1 MSAPTVLLKFSGRFV
16 GVDAYIDPAVQTDFT
31 EIHGEFATFS
41 WGDVGIAPYACL
53 RDFRVSVGV

>member
-1 MSAPTVLLKFSGRFV
+1 MKFSGRFV

-41 WGDVGIAPYACL
+41 WGDVGIDPYACL